1 MQRDKF
7 PRTGKR
13 GVPQQFPR
21 RLYNM
26 LEHETTEAETN
37 GKEPILAWSKTG
49 KAFGISDVAMF
60 ANQVL
65 PKHFKTSKFSSFQ
78 RNLNLY
84 GFSKVRRGPDV
95 DMYSHPCFI
104 RGQPDLLGEL
114 TKSKKG
120 SKSKGFHPEKN
131 NVMYAVAA
139 DQSLKSANWQH
150 PPAASNIKQDLAAGI
165 RAVSPSHYYAHAQ
178 NTAQNTAQTLLESR
192 NRSISALSLSEMNP
206 YSMQPHQLGQST
218 NDGGFQPLPMNLAL
232 DSALQAAK
240 MHPNA
245 AAFFHQSVVMPNAI
259 LKNAEQAVK
268 NQGEV
273 HSQETG
279 HAPKNLDLLSYAVSC
294 LGDNQ
299 N

>member
-1 MQRDKF
+1 
-7 PRTGKR
+7 
-13 GVPQQFPR
+13 
-21 RLYNM
+21 
-26 LEHETTEAETN
+26 
-37 GKEPILAWSKTG
+37 
-49 KAFGISDVAMF
+49 
-60 ANQVL
+60 
-65 PKHFKTSKFSSFQ
+65 
-78 RNLNLY
+78 
-84 GFSKVRRGPDV
+84 
-95 DMYSHPCFI
+95 MYSHPCFI
-104 RGQPDLLGEL
+104 RAQPELLGEL
-114 TKSKKG
+114 KKSKKG

-150 PPAASNIKQDLAAGI
+150 PPAASNIEQDLASGI

-178 NTAQNTAQTLLESR
+178 NTAQTLLGSR
-192 NRSISALSLSEMNP
+192 NRSISRLSLPEMNP

-218 NDGGFQPLPMNLAL
+218 NDGGFQPLPRNLAL

-245 AAFFHQSVVMPNAI
+245 AAFFQQPVVMPNAI

-279 HAPKNLDLLSYAVSC
+279 QAPKNLDLLSYAVSC

>member
-1 MQRDKF
+1 
-7 PRTGKR
+7 
-13 GVPQQFPR
+13 
-21 RLYNM
+21 
-26 LEHETTEAETN
+26 
-37 GKEPILAWSKTG
+37 
-49 KAFGISDVAMF
+49 
-60 ANQVL
+60 
-65 PKHFKTSKFSSFQ
+65 
-78 RNLNLY
+78 
-84 GFSKVRRGPDV
+84 
-95 DMYSHPCFI
+95 MYSHPCFI
-104 RGQPDLLGEL
+104 RAQPELLGEL
-114 TKSKKG
+114 KKSKKG

-150 PPAASNIKQDLAAGI
+150 PQAASNIKQDLAAAGI

-178 NTAQNTAQTLLESR
+178 NTAQTLLGSR
-192 NRSISALSLSEMNP
+192 NRSISRLSLPEMNP

-218 NDGGFQPLPMNLAL
+218 NDGGFQSLPRNLAL

-245 AAFFHQSVVMPNAI
+245 AAFFQQAVVMPNAI
-259 LKNAEQAVK
+259 AVK

-279 HAPKNLDLLSYAVSC
+279 QAPKNLDLLSYAVSC

>member
-1 MQRDKF
+1 
-7 PRTGKR
+7 
-13 GVPQQFPR
+13 
-21 RLYNM
+21 
-26 LEHETTEAETN
+26 
-37 GKEPILAWSKTG
+37 
-49 KAFGISDVAMF
+49 
-60 ANQVL
+60 
-65 PKHFKTSKFSSFQ
+65 
-78 RNLNLY
+78 
-84 GFSKVRRGPDV
+84 
-95 DMYSHPCFI
+95 MYSHPCFI
-104 RGQPDLLGEL
+104 RGQPELLGEL
-114 TKSKKG
+114 KKSKKG
-120 SKSKGFHPEKN
+120 SKTKGFHIEEK

-150 PPAASNIKQDLAAGI
+150 PSAANNTKQEDLATGI
-165 RAVSPSHYYAHAQ
+165 RAVSPSRYYAHA
-178 NTAQNTAQTLLESR
+178 NTVQTLLGSR
-192 NRSISALSLSEMNP
+192 NRSISSLSLPEMNP

-218 NDGGFQPLPMNLAL
+218 NDGGFQPLPRNLAL

-245 AAFFHQSVVMPNAI
+245 AAFFQQPVVMPNAI

-279 HAPKNLDLLSYAVSC
+279 QAPKNLDLLSYAVSC

>member
-1 MQRDKF
+1 
-7 PRTGKR
+7 
-13 GVPQQFPR
+13 
-21 RLYNM
+21 
-26 LEHETTEAETN
+26 
-37 GKEPILAWSKTG
+37 
-49 KAFGISDVAMF
+49 
-60 ANQVL
+60 
-65 PKHFKTSKFSSFQ
+65 
-78 RNLNLY
+78 
-84 GFSKVRRGPDV
+84 
-95 DMYSHPCFI
+95 MYSHPCFI

-150 PPAASNIKQDLAAGI
+150 PPAASHIKQDLAAGI

-178 NTAQNTAQTLLESR
+178 NTAQTLLESR
-192 NRSISALSLSEMNP
+192 NRSISALSLPEMNP
-206 YSMQPHQLGQST
+206 YSIQPHQLGQST
-218 NDGGFQPLPMNLAL
+218 NDGGFQPLPRNLAL

-245 AAFFHQSVVMPNAI
+245 AAFFQQPVVMPNAI